1 MKSAKVYMHDNLAG
15 ILTEDDEGFHF
26 QYDSQY
32 LESDDAEAI
41 SLTIPL
47 KEDNRL
53 WGAQL
58 QQAFLKNNL
67 PTLMQLIDS
76 LIGITLSS
84 WSMSSRCMRNLFANT
99 NKTEKKHWRNKR
111 NKNKGQKQVQIE
123 V

>member
-47 KEDNRL
+47 KEDKYSSKILFPFFDGLIPEGWLLDIATKNWKLDKRDRMSIL
-53 WGAQL
+53 LATCKDCIGAVSIEE
-58 QQAFLKNNL
+58 LK
-67 PTLMQLIDS
+67 
-76 LIGITLSS
+76 
-84 WSMSSRCMRNLFANT
+84 
-99 NKTEKKHWRNKR
+99 
-111 NKNKGQKQVQIE
+111 
-123 V
+123 